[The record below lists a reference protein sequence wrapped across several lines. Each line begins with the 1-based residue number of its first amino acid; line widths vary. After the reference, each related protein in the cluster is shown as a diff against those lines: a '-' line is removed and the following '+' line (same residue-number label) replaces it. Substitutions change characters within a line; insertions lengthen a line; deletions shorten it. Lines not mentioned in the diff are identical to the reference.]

1 MAQDTLESFGEKTRR
16 SLYKSSRS
24 SSSGSSST
32 GILLADTIDDDLSE
46 VLLLPLL
53 LLRSDIGDIQEDR
66 PERDEIPESE

>member
-16 SLYKSSRS
+16 SRYKSSRS

-32 GILLADTIDDDLSE
+32 GILLADTIEDDLSE

-53 LLRSDIGDIQEDR
+53 LLRSDIGDIQEER